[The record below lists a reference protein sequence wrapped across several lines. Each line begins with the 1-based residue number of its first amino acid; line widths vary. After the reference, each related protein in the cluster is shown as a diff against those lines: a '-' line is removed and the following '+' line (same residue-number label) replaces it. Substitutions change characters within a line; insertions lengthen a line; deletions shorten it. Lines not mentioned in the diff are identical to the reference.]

1 MPFFTIG
8 MYLKSIEITGFKSF
22 AKKSFFDFDSPISAI
37 VGPNGSGKSNV
48 AEAFRFVL
56 GEQSMK
62 SMRGKRGEDLIFN
75 GSQDTPKSSRA
86 TVKLTFDNSK
96 RVFPTVDF
104 SEVVLERTVSRD
116 GVNEY
121 SLNGGKVR
129 LKDILE
135 LLSSAHI
142 GASGHHIISQGEADR
157 ILSANTKER
166 RDMIEDALGLKA
178 YQYKKEESEKKLEK
192 TRENMREVEGLRREI
207 TPHLK
212 FLRKQMEKVARTE
225 ELRNTLSQAS
235 AEFFGVESNFLKQ
248 ELKKISE
255 EIVPVR
261 NELSQIAKNIH
272 EARSKLEES
281 SKVHEL
287 SKDLQNA
294 EIEKEKIRQKINN
307 VLRELG
313 RLEGETSALK
323 RVTEKVHTAI
333 SYDTAEAFLDKL
345 TLLVSKLKEVA
356 IKGDIAQ
363 VQSYV
368 ESLNKEISDFKN
380 INQSSVSDEKNDL
393 LKLLSEKEKLSNELI
408 SLKKQDEEVINKYSL
423 LAKQVE
429 DEKEGSRTAEKAV
442 YELLSKEKDVR
453 GRELILIQQ
462 ERELGMRSDELKRNM
477 AEVGA
482 LVGRAFLEEMAK
494 EATFKNFS
502 QEEFE
507 TKRKE
512 IERLKVRFEE
522 AGIGGTADIEKEFK
536 EVSERDVFL
545 EKELEDLNTSAQS
558 LENLIVELSE
568 KLENDFEVGLIKI
581 NKAFEEFFV
590 ILFGGG
596 KASLQVKNIKKRQ
609 QQIED
614 TEGVEELDAQNEE
627 REESGI
633 DINVS
638 LPRKK
643 TSGLMMLSGGE
654 RALTSIALIFAM
666 SQVNPPPFIILDE
679 TDAALDEANSRRYG
693 EMVENLAAK
702 SQLIVI
708 THNRET
714 MSHAGII
721 YGVTMGGSGI
731 SKVLSISFA
740 DAEAVAK

>member
-1 MPFFTIG
+1 

-22 AKKSFFDFDSPISAI
+22 AKKSFFDFNSPISAI

-75 GSQDTPKSSRA
+75 GSQDTPKASRA
-86 TVKLTFDNSK
+86 TVKLTFDNT
-96 RVFPTVDF
+96 RRIFPSVDF
-104 SEVVLERTVSRD
+104 SEVVLERTVYRD
-116 GVNEY
+116 GTNEY

-129 LKDILE
+129 LKDIFE

-157 ILSANTKER
+157 ILSSNPKER
-166 RDMIEDALGLKA
+166 KDMIEDALGLKA
-178 YQYKKEESEKKLEK
+178 YQYKKEESERKLEK
-192 TRENMREVEGLRREI
+192 THENMREVEGLRREI

-212 FLRKQMEKVARTE
+212 FLKKQMEKVARTE
-225 ELRNTLSQAS
+225 ELRSLLSVAS
-235 AEFFGVESNFLKQ
+235 AEFFGVETNFLAQGK
-248 ELKKISE
+248 KKISD
-255 EIVPVR
+255 EIEPIK
-261 NELSQIAKNIH
+261 NELVYVAKSIA
-272 EARSKLEES
+272 EARNKLEAS

-287 SKDLQNA
+287 SKDLQ
-294 EIEKEKIRQKINN
+294 ETEQERERIRVEVNN

-313 RLEGETSALK
+313 RLEGETAALK
-323 RVTEKVHTAI
+323 RVSEKVHTAI
-333 SYDTAEAFLDKL
+333 SYDTAEAFI
-345 TLLVSKLKEVA
+345 SKLSFLVEELRA
-356 IKGDIAQ
+356 SAQKGDVAQ
-363 VQSYV
+363 V
-368 ESLNKEISDFKN
+368 EMHAEALEKEIRSFKN
-380 INQSSVSDEKNDL
+380 TTQGESGEDKNEL
-393 LKLLSEKEKLSNELI
+393 LKLLNEKETLSARLVD
-408 SLKKQDEEVINKYSL
+408 LKKQEEETIKKYSA
-423 LAKQVE
+423 LAKAVE
-429 DEKEGSRTAEKAV
+429 DEREGSRSAEKAV
-442 YELLSKEKDVR
+442 YELLSKEKDLR
-453 GRELILIQQ
+453 GQEVVLNQR
-462 ERELGMRSDELKRNM
+462 ERELSMRTDELKRNM

-482 LVGRAFLEEMAK
+482 LVGRAFLDEVAK
-494 EATFKNFS
+494 KVTHENFT

-507 TKRKE
+507 IKRKE

-522 AGIGGTADIEKEFK
+522 AGIGGTADIEKEFN
-536 EVSERDVFL
+536 EVSERDAFL
-545 EKELEDLNTSAQS
+545 EKELVDLQASSES
-558 LENLIVELSE
+558 LENLISELSE
-568 KLENDFEVGLIKI
+568 KLENDFEIGLTKI
-581 NKAFEEFFV
+581 NTAFEEFFS

-596 KASLQVKNIKKRQ
+596 KASLQIKSIKKRQ
-609 QQIED
+609 VKIEEI
-614 TEGVEELDAQNEE
+614 EGVEEVSEQDDGEDDEQ
-627 REESGI
+627 GI

-714 MSHAGII
+714 MSHAGVI

-731 SKVLSISFA
+731 SKVLSIAFA
-740 DAEAVAK
+740 EAEAVAK